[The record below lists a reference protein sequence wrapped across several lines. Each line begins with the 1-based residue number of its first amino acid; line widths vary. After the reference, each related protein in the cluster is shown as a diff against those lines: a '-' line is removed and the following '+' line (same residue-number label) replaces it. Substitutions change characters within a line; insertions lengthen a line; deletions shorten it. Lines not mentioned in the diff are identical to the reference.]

1 MLREK
6 KVEVIEFICMYLGT
20 YLEGK
25 QSTKVFKW
33 QKNNQPSGDR
43 I

>member
-6 KVEVIEFICMYLGT
+6 KVEVIEFIYR